1 MRVRNDQS
9 ELSTYRAKRSPEA
22 TPEPF
27 GEPAPQGARPPL
39 FVVQKHAARHLHY
52 DLRLEIS
59 GALHSWALPKGLTVD
74 PEEKRAAFETEDHPL
89 EYADFEGI
97 IPPGNYGGGA
107 VIVWDRGF
115 FFPLEDPEEGLAGGK
130 LLFELQ
136 GYKLR
141 GLWTLV
147 RTKKNTK
154 EWLLIK
160 KPPGWAAR
168 NGYQVT
174 NDGPSGLPGEESILS
189 GLTVEELKE
198 GFPRGEEIRRQLEAL
213 GAERGAGREAGRLA
227 VVPDEIEVMKPAT
240 ADGPFSAPGWT
251 FELKYDGFRML
262 AVREDGK
269 PRLLYRSGRD
279 ATDLFPDLARAVA
292 ALPHSLVLDG
302 EAVVLDARGKPDFGR
317 LQRRGL
323 LSRRADA
330 LQAAL
335 ADPATLYLF
344 DLLAWEDFDLRKL
357 PLVERKAI
365 LKKILPKAGPLRF
378 ADDLPEHG
386 NYLYQEVTRLGLEGV
401 VAKKLASPY
410 RSGRSSDW
418 LKIRADRVA
427 DFVILGW
434 SPASGQRAGIGKLHL
449 GLWREGR
456 AVYAGRVGTGF
467 DSQELKTIRAQA
479 TPRTTPA
486 IPPIP
491 GMPSGPRHVWVEP
504 ELVCEVR
511 FKEWTRG
518 GNLRLPVFARLRDD
532 KRPDECIWLG
542 DEETAEIAPIAETA
556 EIAEIAEVA
565 AEPTSPQPS
574 PKSPSP
580 KKAALSNLDKVF
592 WPAEGYTKGDLL
604 NFYRTIAPR
613 LLPYL
618 KDRPLVIDRYPDGIA
633 GKSFYQKNAPGP
645 AIDKVRTAP
654 IWARGSSR
662 EIEYLLVD
670 DLESLLAV
678 VNLGAIPLH
687 IWSSRVDTLDR
698 PDWTI
703 LDLDPKGAPFTNVI
717 EIAKAIRA
725 LTEEIEI
732 PSFIKT
738 SGGSGL
744 HVLLPLCQQLTH
756 DQSRQL
762 AELLARVIVSEL
774 PKIST
779 IERTIASR
787 GGRVYIDFLQNGH
800 AKLIAAPYSVRPHPG
815 APVST
820 PLRWEE
826 VTGKLDPKKFTI
838 VSVPKRVAK
847 LAEDPLLDVLS
858 CRPDLGRVIERL
870 AGRL

>member
-1 MRVRNDQS
+1 VPRRFDRS
-9 ELSTYRAKRSPEA
+9 GLSDYRAKRSPDG

-27 GEPAPQGARPPL
+27 GDPALKGARPAL
-39 FVVQKHAARHLHY
+39 FVIQKHAARHLHY
-52 DLRLEIS
+52 DLRLEVA

-115 FFPLEDPEEGLAGGK
+115 FFSLEDPEEGLVHGK

-147 RTKKNTK
+147 RTKKNAK

-174 NDGPSGLPGEESILS
+174 HDGPSAPPGEESILS

-198 GFPRGEEIRRQLEAL
+198 GFPRGEEIRRELEAL
-213 GAERGAGREAGRLA
+213 GASRAAGSRP
-227 VVPDEIEVMKPAT
+227 VVPEEIEVMKPAT

-251 FELKYDGFRML
+251 FELKYDGFRMI
-262 AVREDGK
+262 AAREDGT

-292 ALPHSLVLDG
+292 ALPHSLVMDG

-335 ADPATLYLF
+335 GDPATLYLF

-357 PLVERKAI
+357 PLSERKAI
-365 LKKILPKAGPLRF
+365 LKKILPRVGPLRF

-386 NYLYQEVTRLGLEGV
+386 EYLYREVTRLGLEGV
-401 VAKKLASPY
+401 VAKKIASPY

-427 DFVILGW
+427 DFIILGW
-434 SPASGQRAGIGKLHL
+434 SPTTGQSTGIGKLHL

-456 AVYAGRVGTGF
+456 PVYAGRVGTGF
-467 DSQELKTIRAQA
+467 DSQELKAIRAQA
-479 TPRTTPA
+479 TLRSTSAVAGAPT
-486 IPPIP
+486 
-491 GMPSGPRHVWVEP
+491 GPRQVWIEP

-511 FKEWTRG
+511 FKEWTRS
-518 GNLRLPVFARLRDD
+518 GNLRIPVFARLRDD
-532 KRPDECIWLG
+532 KRPDECPWLG
-542 DEETAEIAPIAETA
+542 TAEAPEVPEIPEIPKIPKVPETASSEAAAKPAP
-556 EIAEIAEVA
+556 
-565 AEPTSPQPS
+565 PPR
-574 PKSPSP
+574 
-580 KKAALSNLDKVF
+580 KAALSNLDKVF

-618 KDRPLVIDRYPDGIA
+618 KDRPLVIDRYPDGIG

-645 AIDKVRTAP
+645 AIDRVRTAP

-670 DLESLLAV
+670 DLESLLSV
-678 VNLGAIPLH
+678 INLGAIPLH
-687 IWSSRVDTLDR
+687 IWSSRVKTLDR

-703 LDLDPKGAPFTNVI
+703 LDLDPKGAPFTNVVV
-717 EIAKAIRA
+717 IALAIRA

-774 PKIST
+774 PQIAT
-779 IERTIASR
+779 TERMIAAR

-826 VTGKLDPKKFTI
+826 VTDKLDPKEFTI
-838 VSVPKRVAK
+838 VTVPKRVAK
-847 LAEDPLLDVLS
+847 LAEDPLLDVLTG
-858 CRPDLGRVIERL
+858 RPDLGRAIERL
-870 AGRL
+870 ARRL

>member
-1 MRVRNDQS
+1 MHGRNDQS
-9 ELSTYRAKRSPEA
+9 SGLSTYREKRSPDV

-27 GEPAPQGARPPL
+27 GDPSASPLPAGRPL
-39 FVVQKHAARHLHY
+39 LYVIQKHAARHLHY

-115 FFPLEDPEEGLAGGK
+115 FFPLEDAEEGLTAGK
-130 LLFELQ
+130 LLFELK
-136 GYKLR
+136 GYKLA

-160 KPPGWAAR
+160 KPPGWGGR
-168 NGYQVT
+168 NGYQVAH
-174 NDGPSGLPGEESILS
+174 DGPLPGPPGEESILS
-189 GLTVEELKE
+189 GLTVEELRD
-198 GFPRGEEIRRQLEAL
+198 GPARTDEIRRRLEAL
-213 GAERGAGREAGRLA
+213 GAERRPVAADG
-227 VVPDEIEVMKPAT
+227 VEVMKPAT
-240 ADGPFSAPGWT
+240 AAGPFSAPGWT

-262 AVREDGK
+262 AAREDGR
-269 PRLLYRSGRD
+269 PRLLYRSGHD

-292 ALPHSLVLDG
+292 ALPFALVMDG

-330 LQAAL
+330 LKAAL

-344 DLLAWEDFDLRKL
+344 DLLGWEDFDLRPL
-357 PLVERKAI
+357 PLAERKAV
-365 LKKILPKAGPLRF
+365 LQQILPRAGPLRF
-378 ADDLPEHG
+378 ADDLPQEG
-386 NYLYQEVTRLGLEGV
+386 EYLFREVTRLGLEGV
-401 VAKKLASPY
+401 VAKKIGSPY
-410 RSGRSSDW
+410 RAGRSSDW

-434 SPASGQRAGIGKLHL
+434 TPASGQRAGIGKLHL
-449 GLWREGR
+449 GLCEEGR
-456 AVYAGRVGTGF
+456 QVYAGRVGTGF
-467 DSQELKTIRAQA
+467 DSQELKAIR
-479 TPRTTPA
+479 TRTTRRSTPA
-486 IPPIP
+486 ALNA
-491 GMPSGPRHVWVEP
+491 PSGPRHVWVEP

-511 FKEWTRG
+511 FKEWTRSG
-518 GNLRLPVFARLRDD
+518 SLRLPVFARLRDD
-532 KRPDECIWLG
+532 KRPDECQRPG
-542 DEETAEIAPIAETA
+542 EEEPLAP
-556 EIAEIAEVA
+556 A
-565 AEPTSPQPS
+565 AEPAPASPARKRRPAAA
-574 PKSPSP
+574 
-580 KKAALSNLDKVF
+580 KAAGLSNLDKVF

-604 NFYRTIAPR
+604 NYYRTIAPH

-618 KDRPLVIDRYPDGIA
+618 ADRPLVIDRYPDGIG

-645 AIDKVRTAP
+645 AIDRVRTAP

-687 IWSSRVDTLDR
+687 IWSSRVETLDR

-703 LDLDPKGAPFTNVI
+703 LDLDPKGAPFSNVV
-717 EIAKAIRA
+717 EIALAIRA

-762 AELLARVIVSEL
+762 AELLARVIVAEL
-774 PKIST
+774 PQIAT

-800 AKLIAAPYSVRPHPG
+800 AKLIAAPYSVRPLPG
-815 APVST
+815 ATVST

-826 VTGKLDPKKFTI
+826 VNGKLDPKEFTLE
-838 VSVPKRVAK
+838 SLPKRVVKMAD
-847 LAEDPLLDVLS
+847 DPLLDVLT
-858 CRPDLGRVIERL
+858 CQPDLGRAIERL